1 MSVYMVT
8 YDLNAPG
15 QDYGSLIRE
24 IEKYT
29 HCKALKSAYF
39 VDSSASAAAIRDHLQ
54 KHIDGTDM
62 LFVMELRKHWGAN
75 KTTTATNWL
84 KADSRTWS

>member
-24 IEKYT
+24 IEKYI

-39 VDSSASAAAIRDHLQ
+39 VDSSLSAPAIRDHLK
-54 KHIDGTDM
+54 KHIDGTDV
-62 LFVMELRKHWGAN
+62 LFVMELQKHWAVN
-75 KTTTATNWL
+75 RATTASSWL
-84 KADSRTWS
+84 KSESRTWS